1 MNGNKNYKTKIAG
14 TLLGLTMAVTLGAT
28 PAYAV
33 DPDVYG
39 SYKSTSYGVDSSGSA
54 NMLKKIKT
62 DGINSGNDFEPKSIS
77 TVQWS
82 SDAGAQVQMD
92 FYHDALK
99 QVFPGVADTTWSRKK
114 GPSGHIDVIKDIY
127 AARAKIK
134 LKLARVMDEKTL
146 NDKQYQDISIGDAD
160 NISAGELGS
169 FCGSSGKAYGALV
182 YKVAS
187 VDEVNT
193 FYYNSRGKYAHPA
206 FGGTCASDYP
216 QGGGSVKMP
225 LKNDPGTSHAKQI
238 SPSDLNSDYKKSSS
252 VPDSLNIECYSAGPD
267 VSFEEAYQR
276 QVASKQNGS
285 AKTAAEYRNSANN
298 LIKDMYINDENSSSY
313 SVAVSG
319 TRANNDYSNQGRNE
333 VHRKFTSE
341 VTGNLVPS
349 VCAYGEKRNPK
360 SMDLECPLSVDV
372 KVGSTTK
379 NVSIW
384 DKVSGSAKYNG
395 SSWTP
400 QACYEAQQ
408 ILENAKGGANGLFT
422 PELKELLGDDYLKN
436 HTSYDIDVKVNYRK
450 IKCQSKQGSGYEV
463 ILENEGQG
471 ETSQYKDMLCD
482 NGETKSTTLDKLT
495 CTAKTDSSN
504 DKNSGKGNYCLQDA
518 DWGDT
523 DKEDN
528 DKPDLDENGAPVAQG
543 AGSAK
548 QGDKS
553 VSDPLNFPRLGGET
567 MQGTDGKTHT
577 VPGNSEGNG
586 AISKT
591 APGTK
596 PAPKGNG
603 LTNDT
608 FVSKAKDQKAYS
620 AAKAEKQKETAKADA
635 NKKQGELRS
644 VPEDANLPGEFLPS
658 YTCDTDNLNGINGTQ
673 AFTAGIVR
681 GQSGDLTLTTPK
693 PRAINGYELKDVKLL
708 EMNLLRDSES
718 TPWEPTTDFANQPL
732 SDKALTIGYGDEKQV
747 LTGKGQATNWY
758 YTDKDTNTFTIKG
771 MDASKDGKPTI
782 IQPQYR
788 YTAQILTPQRVLTNM
803 SIRNGQIIPTYE
815 WRKIWTP
822 TTLACR
828 APAINLGVLTTG
840 ANGANGGGEKPLTNA
855 ELKSK
860 PTENGYS
867 YYGENTWGKNKGEI
881 SENGKH

>member
-28 PAYAV
+28 PAYARQINDSGGGATYQV
-33 DPDVYG
+33 DN
-39 SYKSTSYGVDSSGSA
+39 SGSMQ
-54 NMLKKIKT
+54 MLKKIRT
-62 DGINSGNDFEPKSIS
+62 DGVNSGDNFKPKPIPA
-77 TVQWS
+77 VQWS
-82 SDAGAQVQMD
+82 SDAGSQIQMK
-92 FYHDALK
+92 FKGEALK
-99 QVFPGVADTTWSRKK
+99 QAFPDIAEKKFNRKEMVNNTA
-114 GPSGHIDVIKDIY
+114 DVIESIDEATVKV
-127 AARAKIK
+127 K
-134 LKLARVMDEKTL
+134 LELGRVMDEETL
-146 NDKQYQDISIGDAD
+146 NKKQYQEINIGSAD
-160 NISAGELGS
+160 PVTSSQLGS
-169 FCGSSGKAYGALV
+169 FCGYDNTYGALV
-182 YKVAS
+182 YKVNS
-187 VDEVNT
+187 FDEVNKFNAKT
-193 FYYNSRGKYAHPA
+193 GTYTKAKATKDSPSCYY
-206 FGGTCASDYP
+206 GGTEDVYN
-216 QGGGSVKMP
+216 
-225 LKNDPGTSHAKQI
+225 LKDGNEYI
-238 SPSDLNSDYKKSSS
+238 SPSELSNQWVESSSPAPKTIKAKCIGKTKSSINEEYAKIFSGGKS
-252 VPDSLNIECYSAGPD
+252 VPSANTIKGKADKTLKNTYLNMDTPL
-267 VSFEEAYQR
+267 QPL
-276 QVASKQNGS
+276 VASGDNNPPSFMKGDYNGHTDVD
-285 AKTAAEYRNSANN
+285 KRFTAEPTST
-298 LIKDMYINDENSSSY
+298 L
-313 SVAVSG
+313 VA
-319 TRANNDYSNQGRNE
+319 A
-333 VHRKFTSE
+333 
-341 VTGNLVPS
+341 
-349 VCAYGEKRNPK
+349 VCATPPNNISNKL
-360 SMDLECPLSVDV
+360 DLDCPESVDIR
-372 KVGSTTK
+372 VG
-379 NVSIW
+379 
-384 DKVSGSAKYNG
+384 DKVKTVSLWDELDGRDKYNG
-395 SSWTP
+395 SQWTP
-400 QACYEAQQ
+400 QACYHAKQK
-408 ILENAKGGANGLFT
+408 LENATGGANGIFT
-422 PELKELLGDDYLKN
+422 PALKELLGDDYLKN
-436 HTSYDIDVKVNYRK
+436 HTSYDINASVKYRNV
-450 IKCQSKQGSGYEV
+450 KCDGSYPSGYHIV
-463 ILENEGQG
+463 LG
-471 ETSQYKDMLCD
+471 EANTSMTEDVKDMLCN
-482 NGETKSTTLDKLT
+482 NGSDKRVDLATLK
-495 CTAKTDSSN
+495 CTAKTNSSN

-523 DKEDN
+523 EKEDN
-528 DKPDLDENGAPVAQG
+528 DKPDLDEKGAPAAQG

-548 QGDKS
+548 QGEKS

-567 MQGTDGKTHT
+567 MQGADGKTHT

-635 NKKQGELRS
+635 NKKQGDLRS

-732 SDKALTIGYGDEKQV
+732 SEKALTIGYGDEKQV

-840 ANGANGGGEKPLTNA
+840 ANGANGGGEKPLTNT

>member
-1 MNGNKNYKTKIAG
+1 MNGDKNYKTKIAG

-28 PAYAV
+28 PAYARQINDSGGGAAYQV
-33 DPDVYG
+33 DN
-39 SYKSTSYGVDSSGSA
+39 SGSMQ
-54 NMLKKIKT
+54 MLKKIRT
-62 DGINSGNDFEPKSIS
+62 DGVNSGDNFKPKPIPA
-77 TVQWS
+77 VQWS
-82 SDAGAQVQMD
+82 SDAGSQIQMK
-92 FYHDALK
+92 FKGEALK
-99 QVFPGVADTTWSRKK
+99 QAFPDIAEKKFNRKEMVNNTA
-114 GPSGHIDVIKDIY
+114 DVIESIDEATVKV
-127 AARAKIK
+127 K
-134 LKLARVMDEKTL
+134 LELGRVMDGETL
-146 NDKQYQDISIGDAD
+146 NKKQYQEISIGSAD
-160 NISAGELGS
+160 PVTSSQLGS
-169 FCGSSGKAYGALV
+169 FCGYDNTYGALV
-182 YKVAS
+182 YKVNS
-187 VDEVNT
+187 FDEVNKFNAKT
-193 FYYNSRGKYAHPA
+193 GKYTKSTGTIDSPSCYY
-206 FGGTCASDYP
+206 GGKEDIYN
-216 QGGGSVKMP
+216 
-225 LKNDPGTSHAKQI
+225 LKDDNEYI
-238 SPSDLNSDYKKSSS
+238 SPSELSNQWVESSSPAPKTIKAKCIGKTKSSINEEYAKIFSGGKS
-252 VPDSLNIECYSAGPD
+252 VPSANTIKGKADKTLKNTYLNMDTPL
-267 VSFEEAYQR
+267 QPL
-276 QVASKQNGS
+276 VASGDNNPPSFMKGDYNGHTDVD
-285 AKTAAEYRNSANN
+285 KRFTAEPTST
-298 LIKDMYINDENSSSY
+298 L
-313 SVAVSG
+313 VA
-319 TRANNDYSNQGRNE
+319 A
-333 VHRKFTSE
+333 
-341 VTGNLVPS
+341 
-349 VCAYGEKRNPK
+349 VCATPPNKISNK
-360 SMDLECPLSVDV
+360 LDLDCPESVDIR
-372 KVGSTTK
+372 VG
-379 NVSIW
+379 
-384 DKVSGSAKYNG
+384 DKVKTVSLWDELDGRDKYNG
-395 SSWTP
+395 SQWTP
-400 QACYEAQQ
+400 QACYHAKQK
-408 ILENAKGGANGLFT
+408 LENATGGANGIFT
-422 PELKELLGDDYLKN
+422 PALKELLGDDYLKN
-436 HTSYDIDVKVNYRK
+436 HTSYDINASVKYRNV
-450 IKCQSKQGSGYEV
+450 KCDGSYPSGYHIV
-463 ILENEGQG
+463 LG
-471 ETSQYKDMLCD
+471 EANTSMTEDVKDMLCN
-482 NGETKSTTLDKLT
+482 NGSDKRVDLATLK
-495 CTAKTDSSN
+495 CTAKTNSSN
-504 DKNSGKGNYCLQDA
+504 DKNSGSGNYCLQDA

-523 DKEDN
+523 EKESN
-528 DKPDLDENGAPVAQG
+528 DKPDLDEKGAPAAQG

-548 QGDKS
+548 QGEKS

-567 MQGTDGKTHT
+567 MQGADGKTHT

-732 SDKALTIGYGDEKQV
+732 SEKALTIGYGDEKQI

-840 ANGANGGGEKPLTNA
+840 ANGANGGGEKPLTNT